1 MIGTTVYIKFGEHHG
16 KKAKIEAEA
25 LKGDLPYFY
34 LRLEDGTLIL
44 KKQKN
49 TIKVIDR

>member
-16 KKAKIEAEA
+16 KKAKVVAEA
-25 LKGDLPYFY
+25 QKGDMPYFY
-34 LRLEDGTLIL
+34 LLLDDDTLIL